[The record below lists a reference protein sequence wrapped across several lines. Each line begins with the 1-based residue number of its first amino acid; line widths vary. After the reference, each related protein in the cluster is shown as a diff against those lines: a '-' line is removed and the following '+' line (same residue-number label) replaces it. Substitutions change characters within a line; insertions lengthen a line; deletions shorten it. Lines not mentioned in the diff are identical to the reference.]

1 MAVLEIF
8 KRLCMLMFKTKCLLR
23 SRKTFYLST
32 FQPHFYHS
40 FNPLSMKPSTFLELD
55 TSKRKV
61 KIKKLTDN
69 EFSNLAR
76 NKFAAIF
83 EDYFFL
89 MLLDRLY
96 SKYKFTLAKIY
107 TALYGLYGLH
117 NGYDDY
123 KGSFAYCFRLTIQA
137 DERTFTYLLHLRD
150 IKGNPP
156 YFTFY
161 RELGK
166 AEADKKGTYV
176 QPIEADFSKEA
187 MQEFMASFV
196 GYLIGYF
203 GAIARFLTPIR
214 STDLKMELFFKIVTI
229 TKTTKRIAMRRK
241 RTTKK
246 IMAIRIIGRLCKLIK
261 TIAK

>member
-1 MAVLEIF
+1 
-8 KRLCMLMFKTKCLLR
+8 
-23 SRKTFYLST
+23 
-32 FQPHFYHS
+32 
-40 FNPLSMKPSTFLELD
+40 MKPSTFLELD

-187 MQEFMASFV
+187 MQEFMSAFV

-203 GAIARFLTPIR
+203 NVIQPTFKKNFFRTVPYTHTIYGFKKGAFFQDCYYHEDYEADSDEEEADYERDYGYSDYREALQTYKNA
-214 STDLKMELFFKIVTI
+214 SKMNGKMSQ
-229 TKTTKRIAMRRK
+229 RYD
-241 RTTKK
+241 
-246 IMAIRIIGRLCKLIK
+246 
-261 TIAK
+261 